1 MLETFFGEREFV
13 LRIFDGTCADVILL
27 GWAGDTFQLIPAH
40 DQEKSCTSFLLNLE
54 MLNNRAPTTKF
65 YKLILA

>member
-1 MLETFFGEREFV
+1 
-13 LRIFDGTCADVILL
+13 LRIFDGTCTDAILL
-27 GWAGDTFQLIPAH
+27 GWAGAKPTTSDTFQLIPAH